1 MFAIFSFPN
10 QIMKFLSVRIKN
22 IQEALEK
29 NKVLKNRKK
38 LNKIISEKKFEEL
51 KNE

>member
-1 MFAIFSFPN
+1 
-10 QIMKFLSVRIKN
+10 MKFLSVRIKN